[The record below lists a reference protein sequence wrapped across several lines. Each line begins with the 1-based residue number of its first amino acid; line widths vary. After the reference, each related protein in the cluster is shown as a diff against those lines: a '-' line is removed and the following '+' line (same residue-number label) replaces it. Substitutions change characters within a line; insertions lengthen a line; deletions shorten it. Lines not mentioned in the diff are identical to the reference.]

1 MFESEITKY
10 KALNELAEQGGSVI
24 FGGSDDIEIPLC
36 ELKQAFSLGSNL
48 YNRSFPE
55 ISVSCAK
62 EIYDICIADLYPDNV
77 LLHIGAAD
85 IKLFG
90 ENKQQF
96 DSEYRE
102 LIAGIRK
109 HDKKCNIVVV
119 SLKNGSDSAVISDMN
134 KHLRY
139 IAETEHCE
147 FADIGV
153 KHIQRLRENKDVLSF
168 VYSAGFVH
176 PLSNKLPLYDLAD
189 VLFCCG

>member
-1 MFESEITKY
+1 M
-10 KALNELAEQGGSVI
+10 Q
-24 FGGSDDIEIPLC
+24 
-36 ELKQAFSLGSNL
+36 
-48 YNRSFPE
+48 
-55 ISVSCAK
+55 
-62 EIYDICIADLYPDNV
+62 V
-77 LLHIGAAD
+77 L
-85 IKLFG
+85 
-90 ENKQQF
+90 
-96 DSEYRE
+96 R
-102 LIAGIRK
+102 
-109 HDKKCNIVVV
+109 KKCNIVVV

-134 KHLRY
+134 QHLRY